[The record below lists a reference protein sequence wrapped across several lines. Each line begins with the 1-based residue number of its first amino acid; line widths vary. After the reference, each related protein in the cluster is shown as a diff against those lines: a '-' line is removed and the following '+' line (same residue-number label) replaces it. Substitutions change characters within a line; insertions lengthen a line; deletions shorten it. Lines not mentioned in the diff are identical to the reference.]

1 MKVDE
6 LSALLRDATSGR
18 AASETGS
25 SVRTA
30 LPPSAAPAVS
40 TEAVIEEP
48 LEASFSFATMV
59 SNMGGDEPT
68 ARRILAKWNPT
79 EQIENLNRAVAALE
93 AEPAIKEQR
102 LAGTLA
108 KQVERAAHQLKGTC
122 GYITA
127 IDASAGAKRLQDA
140 ARVRGCRRR
149 GRRRGPGQSVCHS
162 RHGVARARDHAGQD
176 ASRGSNLSKVEED
189 SV

>member
-1 MKVDE
+1 
-6 LSALLRDATSGR
+6 
-18 AASETGS
+18 
-25 SVRTA
+25 
-30 LPPSAAPAVS
+30 
-40 TEAVIEEP
+40 
-48 LEASFSFATMV
+48 MV

-140 ARVRGCRRR
+140 ARVYAAA
-149 GRRRGPGQSVCHS
+149 V
-162 RHGVARARDHAGQD
+162 DAGGEGDLGKACAIVVMAWRELAITLDKTQ
-176 ASRGSNLSKVEED
+176 AEVRICLQVEED